1 MVDKN
6 LNIRVRAKGAKKAK
20 RELKGVEVG
29 LAGLGKAAAVASAA
43 FFGAKML
50 IAGMQK
56 SIELSSKFNAVS
68 KGFDNLAKSSGFSAN
83 TLDKLTKATD
93 GTMNSIDLMTEA
105 NNAMLLGIVDSEDQ
119 MAQMFDTAQRLA
131 EALGQDT
138 AFGIQ
143 SIVTGLGRQSKLM
156 LDNLGIMVD
165 VEKANSD
172 YAASLN
178 ISTSALTDN
187 QKKQAFVNA
196 AMASANELVSKLG
209 SETTTAKKEMAALN
223 ATMDAVRITIGKD
236 FEPALINA
244 ARAMN
249 DFIKSIGDES
259 SGTNKAFGFFA
270 KMLERI
276 NPGLAKNIEL
286 TNEQT
291 EAQRKQREE
300 AEKIGVGEDLL
311 TAEQALQLGII
322 HKDLEAETL
331 KIRRDSGIILD
342 AQEVTF
348 KEINSA
354 AESMKELTAQTA
366 NSLMTSALMGDNVS
380 ESLKRAVIQ
389 LGLMVV
395 QAKIYKAIMD
405 SNMFSAGGF
414 FGGAVKFLFGA
425 SPTQASP
432 SPNMGNVTI
441 NQNFGGMGVI
451 DSNFAANSIIP
462 AINKA
467 VSTGQARITK

>member
-1 MVDKN
+1 MADKN
-6 LNIRVRAKGAKKAK
+6 LNIRVRAEGAKKAK
-20 RELKGVEVG
+20 KDLKGVDNGLKSLGASALKAGAAFVG
-29 LAGLGKAAAVASAA
+29 TAGLISVLKKSVTAFAEQELAEKRLEAALGRTSQSLLDQASALQKVSVFGDEAIITQQA
-43 FFGAKML
+43 FLASLEFTEEQIG
-50 IAGMQK
+50 
-56 SIELSSKFNAVS
+56 SIIRA
-68 KGFDNLAKSSGFSAN
+68 
-83 TLDKLTKATD
+83 
-93 GTMNSIDLMTEA
+93 SIDLSAAT
-105 NNAMLLGIVDSEDQ
+105 GI
-119 MAQMFDTAQRLA
+119 
-131 EALGQDT
+131 
-138 AFGIQ
+138 
-143 SIVTGLGRQSKLM
+143 
-156 LDNLGIMVD
+156 
-165 VEKANSD
+165 
-172 YAASLN
+172 SLE
-178 ISTSALTDN
+178 SAVRN
-187 QKKQAFVNA
+187 
-196 AMASANELVSKLG
+196 
-209 SETTTAKKEMAALN
+209 TAKTFSGLSGELGELIPQLRGLTTEQMKAG
-223 ATMDAVRITIGKD
+223 DAVKVIADLFGGQAKEQTQTLSGQMDQLKNAVGDVAEQFGEKFLVKSLKSATRAMKD
-236 FEPALINA
+236 FAEE
-244 ARAMN
+244 
-249 DFIKSIGDES
+249 IGDES
-259 SGTNKAFGFFA
+259 SGTNRVFGFFA
-270 KMLERI
+270 KMLDRI

-354 AESMKELTAQTA
+354 AESMNEFAAQTA
-366 NSLMTSALMGDNVS
+366 TSLMTSALMGDNVS

-389 LGLMVV
+389 LGLMVA

-405 SNMFSAGGF
+405 SGMFSGGGF
-414 FGGAVKFLFGA
+414 FGSAVKFLFGA
-425 SPTQASP
+425 SPTQAAP
-432 SPNMGNVTI
+432 SPNVTI

>member
-1 MVDKN
+1 MADKN
-6 LNIRVRAKGAKKAK
+6 LNIRVRAEGAKKAK
-20 RELKGVEVG
+20 KDLKGVDNGLKSLGASALKAGAAFVG
-29 LAGLGKAAAVASAA
+29 TAGLISVLKKSVTAFAEQELAEKRLEAALGRTSQSLLDQASALQKVSVFGDEAIITQQA
-43 FFGAKML
+43 FLASLEFTEEQIG
-50 IAGMQK
+50 
-56 SIELSSKFNAVS
+56 SIIRA
-68 KGFDNLAKSSGFSAN
+68 
-83 TLDKLTKATD
+83 
-93 GTMNSIDLMTEA
+93 SIDLSAAT
-105 NNAMLLGIVDSEDQ
+105 GI
-119 MAQMFDTAQRLA
+119 
-131 EALGQDT
+131 
-138 AFGIQ
+138 
-143 SIVTGLGRQSKLM
+143 
-156 LDNLGIMVD
+156 
-165 VEKANSD
+165 
-172 YAASLN
+172 SLE
-178 ISTSALTDN
+178 SAVRN
-187 QKKQAFVNA
+187 
-196 AMASANELVSKLG
+196 
-209 SETTTAKKEMAALN
+209 TAKTFSGLSGELGELIPQLRGLTTEQMKAG
-223 ATMDAVRITIGKD
+223 DAVKVIADLFGGQAKEQTQTLSGQMDQLKNAVGDVAEQFGEKFLVKSLKSATRAMKD
-236 FEPALINA
+236 FAEE
-244 ARAMN
+244 
-249 DFIKSIGDES
+249 IGDES
-259 SGTNKAFGFFA
+259 SGTNRVFGFFA
-270 KMLERI
+270 KMLDRI

-354 AESMKELTAQTA
+354 AESMKEFTAQTA
-366 NSLMTSALMGDNVS
+366 TSLLASAVMGDNVS
-380 ESLKRAVIQ
+380 ESLKRAVVQ
-389 LGLMVV
+389 LGIMVA
-395 QAKIYKAIMD
+395 QAKIYNAIM
-405 SNMFSAGGF
+405 SAGMFSGGGF
-414 FGGAVKFLFGA
+414 FGSAVKFLFGQ

>member
-1 MVDKN
+1 MADKN
-6 LNIRVRAKGAKKAK
+6 LNIRVRAEGAKKAK
-20 RELKGVEVG
+20 KDLKGVDNGLKSLGASALKAGAAFVG
-29 LAGLGKAAAVASAA
+29 TAGLISVLKKSVTAFAEQELAEKRLEAALGRTSQSLLDQASALQKVSVFGDEAIITQQA
-43 FFGAKML
+43 FLASLEFTEEQIG
-50 IAGMQK
+50 
-56 SIELSSKFNAVS
+56 SIIRA
-68 KGFDNLAKSSGFSAN
+68 
-83 TLDKLTKATD
+83 
-93 GTMNSIDLMTEA
+93 SIDLSAAT
-105 NNAMLLGIVDSEDQ
+105 GI
-119 MAQMFDTAQRLA
+119 
-131 EALGQDT
+131 
-138 AFGIQ
+138 
-143 SIVTGLGRQSKLM
+143 
-156 LDNLGIMVD
+156 
-165 VEKANSD
+165 
-172 YAASLN
+172 SLE
-178 ISTSALTDN
+178 SAVRN
-187 QKKQAFVNA
+187 
-196 AMASANELVSKLG
+196 
-209 SETTTAKKEMAALN
+209 TAKTFSGLSGELGELIPQLRGLTTEQMKAG
-223 ATMDAVRITIGKD
+223 DAVKVIADLFGGQAKEQTQTLSGQMDQLKNAVGDVAEQFGEKFLVKSLKSATRAMKD
-236 FEPALINA
+236 FAEE
-244 ARAMN
+244 
-249 DFIKSIGDES
+249 IGDES
-259 SGTNKAFGFFA
+259 SGTNRVFGFFA
-270 KMLERI
+270 KMLDRI

-354 AESMKELTAQTA
+354 AESMKEFTAQTA
-366 NSLMTSALMGDNVS
+366 TSLLASAVMGDNVS

-389 LGLMVV
+389 LGLMVA

-405 SNMFSAGGF
+405 SGMFSGGGF
-414 FGGAVKFLFGA
+414 FGSAVKFLFGA
-425 SPTQASP
+425 SPTQAAP
-432 SPNMGNVTI
+432 SPNVTI